1 MHSHFAISEW
11 SHVYSPIW
19 QLTEASKGL
28 SVELSSVRLRGATG
42 TGEIINPTGFELL
55 RELEQRIPCS
65 IKSRLRVFG
74 TIIIKRNVFLKKLS
88 VEKK

>member
-55 RELEQRIPCS
+55 RELEQRIPCNYQVTTPR
-65 IKSRLRVFG
+65 IWDNHYKEKCIF
-74 TIIIKRNVFLKKLS
+74 KK
-88 VEKK
+88 VIG